1 MLDLM
6 FAAALSGT
14 RAAEAA
20 RASQPQPID
29 YSLAPVTERKVEEKD
44 WRTFV
49 GGLSFKD
56 ESDWPIFFQKEV
68 DGFGMV
74 RVASRCA
81 SEEGAGR

>member
-20 RASQPQPID
+20 RAAQPQPID
-29 YSLAPVTERKVEEKD
+29 YSLAPVTERKVDEKN
-44 WRTFV
+44 WRTFI
-49 GGLSFKD
+49 GGLSFEE
-56 ESDWPIFFQKEV
+56 ESDCPIFFQKDVE
-68 DGFGMV
+68 GFGIM

-81 SEEGAGR
+81 TEEGADR

>member
-20 RASQPQPID
+20 RASQPRTID
-29 YSLAPVTERKVEEKD
+29 YSLALLPERKVEEKD

-49 GGLSFKD
+49 GGLSFED
-56 ESDWPIFFQKEV
+56 ESDCPIFFQKEV
-68 DGFGMV
+68 EGFGIL

-81 SEEGAGR
+81 IEEGSER